1 MVDDNPFALG
11 ESVYF
16 FCFVPVA
23 ASRLC
28 NMMRLVMVGRSWF
41 MVEIFCILGAG
52 LFVVVDIIICLLTE
66 ELVIYHGWKIDRP
79 TPKDPGASEVC

>member
-1 MVDDNPFALG
+1 M
-11 ESVYF
+11 
-16 FCFVPVA
+16 
-23 ASRLC
+23 
-28 NMMRLVMVGRSWF
+28 
-41 MVEIFCILGAG
+41 EIFCILGAG